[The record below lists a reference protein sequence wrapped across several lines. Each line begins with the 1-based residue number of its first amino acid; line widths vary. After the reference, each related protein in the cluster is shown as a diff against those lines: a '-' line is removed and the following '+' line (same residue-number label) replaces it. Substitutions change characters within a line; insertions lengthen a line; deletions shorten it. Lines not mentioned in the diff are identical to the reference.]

1 MMHESPPLH
10 LLTMRSLTHN
20 HIEKLIQRANY
31 FLTQGIEKNTMFDTL
46 KGCVVV
52 NLFFEPSTRTRIS
65 FEIAAKRLGAIVL
78 NPNFKT
84 LSLNKGESLFD
95 TIKTLEAM
103 GVCFF
108 IVRHAENKKPEWI
121 AKQLSSG
128 IIINAGDGNHQHPT
142 QALID
147 LMTINQHKPHWNKL
161 CVTIVGDIYHSRVA
175 NSLIDGLL
183 TMGVSEIRLAGPLS
197 FLPNN
202 VSNDAIK
209 KFTEL
214 KPSLLNCDAIVAL
227 RLQKER
233 HKNSVDTD
241 AFRQTFGLTPEI
253 LSSAKSDA
261 IIMHPGP
268 INREIEI
275 TSIVVDNQQSVIL
288 QQVRNGV
295 AMRMAVLELFLLR
308 NF

>member
-1 MMHESPPLH
+1 MHESLPLH

-31 FLTQGIEKNTMFDTL
+31 FLTQGIDKNAMFDTL

-52 NLFFEPSTRTRIS
+52 NLFFESSTRTRIS

-103 GVCFF
+103 GVCFL

-147 LMTINQHKPHWNKL
+147 LMTINQHKLHWHKL
-161 CVTIVGDIYHSRVA
+161 CVTIVGDICHSRVA

-197 FLPNN
+197 LLPNN
-202 VSNDAIK
+202 VSSDVIK

-214 KPSLLNCDAIVAL
+214 KPSLLNCDAIVVL

-233 HKNSVDTD
+233 HKNSVDID
-241 AFRQTFGLTPEI
+241 AFHQTFGLTPEI
-253 LSSAKSDA
+253 LSSAKSGA